1 MVKSNSQIVTHYNVN
16 LAILLYTK
24 SMDKLS
30 LDKVISL
37 IASEVA
43 TIFIFLVG
51 EIDVALIC
59 LIIAIVLDYISGIIK
74 AFNTKQLSS
83 KIGFK
88 GILKKIG
95 ILVLVMLAV
104 LVDRVGGNTGA
115 IRTLVIYYFVANEG
129 LSILENLG
137 EAGIPIPNAI
147 KKALKVLKDQS
158 K

>member
-1 MVKSNSQIVTHYNVN
+1 
-16 LAILLYTK
+16 
-24 SMDKLS
+24 MDKIG
-30 LDKVISL
+30 LDKIISL

-43 TIFIFLVG
+43 TVFIFLVG

-59 LIIAIVLDYISGIIK
+59 LLIAIVLDYISGIIK
-74 AFNTKQLSS
+74 AYNTKKLSS

-95 ILVLVMLAV
+95 ILVLVMLSV
-104 LVDRVGGNTGA
+104 LIDRVSGNTGA

>member
-1 MVKSNSQIVTHYNVN
+1 M
-16 LAILLYTK
+16 LYTK
-24 SMDKLS
+24 SMDKIG
-30 LDKVISL
+30 LDKFISL
-37 IASEVA
+37 VASEVA
-43 TIFIFLVG
+43 TIFIYLFGGV
-51 EIDVALIC
+51 DVALMC
-59 LIIAIVLDYISGIIK
+59 LIIAIILDYISGIIK

-88 GILKKIG
+88 GILKKLG

>member
-1 MVKSNSQIVTHYNVN
+1 M
-16 LAILLYTK
+16 LYTK
-24 SMDKLS
+24 SMDKIG

-43 TIFIFLVG
+43 TVFIFLVG

>member
-1 MVKSNSQIVTHYNVN
+1 M
-16 LAILLYTK
+16 LYTK
-24 SMDKLS
+24 SMDKIG
-30 LDKVISL
+30 LDKIISL

-43 TIFIFLVG
+43 TVFIFLVG

-59 LIIAIVLDYISGIIK
+59 LLIAIVLDYISGIIK
-74 AFNTKQLSS
+74 AYNTKKLSS

-95 ILVLVMLAV
+95 ILVLVMLSV
-104 LVDRVGGNTGA
+104 LIDRVSGNTGA

>member
-1 MVKSNSQIVTHYNVN
+1 M
-16 LAILLYTK
+16 LYTK
-24 SMDKLS
+24 SMDKIG
-30 LDKVISL
+30 LDKVISI

-43 TIFIFLVG
+43 TVFIFLVG

-88 GILKKIG
+88 GIIKKIG

-104 LVDRVGGNTGA
+104 LVDRVSGNTGA